1 MRNTLREIEAVA
13 GEGAEAGEIRLVLE
27 FESPGERAIEV
38 HAVFFGEEVF
48 AGERGGGVARIH
60 GAVAV
65 AELGSLT
72 GSAALGIGLAD
83 DDGFSFQLGDGGDH
97 GEAGVDGAELIGD
110 AHADVAIDEGRRTLG
125 VEGEEVGGRAGLAG
139 GVVFT

>member
-1 MRNTLREIEAVA
+1 M
-13 GEGAEAGEIRLVLE
+13 
-27 FESPGERAIEV
+27 
-38 HAVFFGEEVF
+38 FFSEEVF

-83 DDGFSFQLGDGGDH
+83 DDGFSFQIGDSGDQ
-97 GEAGVDGAELIGD
+97 GKAGVDGAEMI
-110 AHADVAIDEGRRTLG
+110 
-125 VEGEEVGGRAGLAG
+125 
-139 GVVFT
+139 